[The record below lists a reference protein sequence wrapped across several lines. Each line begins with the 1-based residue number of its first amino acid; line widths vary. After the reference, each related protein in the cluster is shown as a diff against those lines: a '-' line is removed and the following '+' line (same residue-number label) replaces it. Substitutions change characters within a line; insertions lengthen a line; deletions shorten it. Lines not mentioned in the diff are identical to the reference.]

1 MSKSTSVAEILN
13 LIAAPAF
20 SVCDGMITNCN
31 DGAER
36 LFYQIGTPIADL
48 LLQNHSQYLNFTNGC
63 LYVPLRNGQQCY
75 SASVVRTENA
85 DIFVIEEEMEQIE
98 LKTLSLT
105 AANMRQPLS
114 SMIATASNLN
124 SALAQTDDP
133 KIRAQLQHMNR
144 NLHRM
149 HRMLCNMS
157 DTLQYTQGA
166 SGNIVCQNVVSV
178 VENIFQQSQHLC
190 IESGFHLEYN
200 VPSESVLCSIDEDLL
215 ERAIFNIIS
224 NAIKFS
230 ENGSVIRA
238 SLFHQDKRVYISVQ
252 DQGCG
257 IPSSVLRNVFQRYQ
271 RQPSLEDARSGLGL
285 GLALVRCAARVH
297 QGTVLIDHPENIGT
311 RVTISFPISTSSI
324 AMVRSNIT
332 RTDYA
337 GGWDHGLLELSDVMP
352 PELYS

>member
-1 MSKSTSVAEILN
+1 MSEATSVAEILN

-20 SVCDGMITNCN
+20 SVCEGVITNCN

-36 LFYQIGTPIADL
+36 LFFKIGTPIADL
-48 LLQNHSQYLNFTNGC
+48 MLQDHSQYLNFTNGC
-63 LYVPLRNGQQCY
+63 LYIRLKHGQQSY
-75 SASVVRTENA
+75 SASVVRTENT
-85 DIFVIEEEMEQIE
+85 DIFVVDEKTEQIE

-114 SMIATASNLN
+114 SMIATASNL
-124 SALAQTDDP
+124 SAALEQTVDP
-133 KIRAQLQHMNR
+133 KIRSQLQHMNR
-144 NLHRM
+144 NLYRM

-157 DTLQYTQGA
+157 DTLQYAEG
-166 SGNIVCQNVVSV
+166 SSSNMLCQNVVSV
-178 VENIFQQSQHLC
+178 VENIFQQSQQLC
-190 IESGFHLEYN
+190 VESGFHFEYS
-200 VPSESVLCSIDEDLL
+200 VPNESILSSIDEDLL
-215 ERAIFNIIS
+215 ERAIFNMIS

-230 ENGSVIRA
+230 DSGSVIQA
-238 SLFHQDKRVYISVQ
+238 SLFHQDKRLYISIQ

-257 IPSSVLRNVFQRYQ
+257 IPSSIVRNVFQRYQ

-297 QGTVLIDHPENIGT
+297 QGTVLIDHPGNIGT
-311 RVTISFPISTSSI
+311 RVTISFPISNSSI